1 MNKMD
6 KDSGKIL
13 LATLGGIGAGIV
25 AGLMLAPTNGREA
38 REEVM
43 RQLNKASEDVNN
55 NVKRWT
61 ASLKARRTG
70 ATGAEEDQLVMH
82 GSWDDVKSQLRR
94 NYSDLT
100 EEDLEYNQ
108 GSEHELYDRLQRK
121 LGKTKDEIVRMISD
135 FTKSK

>member
-1 MNKMD
+1 MD

-25 AGLMLAPTNGREA
+25 AGLLLAPTNGREA

-43 RQLNKASEDVNN
+43 RQLNKAGDDVNN

-61 ASLKARRTG
+61 ANLKARRTG
-70 ATGAEEDQLVMH
+70 GTAGAEDEQLVMH

-94 NYSDLT
+94 NYDDLT
-100 EEDLEYNQ
+100 EEDLEYSQ
-108 GSEHELYDRLQRK
+108 GGENELYDRLQRK

-135 FTKSK
+135 LNKK